1 MRNQCLLDACVS
13 CWGVG
18 WSVPLTFPSL
28 EICQVTSTLCVPTV
42 PLCWHWKWAKIWSYL
57 KTALSVALLVLIS
70 FHLAAISWE
79 HPVTSTWFFFFFGTR
94 HLVLCKVSCKCQ
106 LHPVPWMKQEVTKR
120 SWIVDVKGI
129 ALASWLRLFLHHL
142 VLKQFAALMKILCN
156 DASLWLI
163 EPKPMANPI
172 SAHPCEIRWI
182 SSSERLS
189 PTGRSVG

>member
-1 MRNQCLLDACVS
+1 MVGFAGTDEKPVFAGCLCLLLGCGMVRAA
-13 CWGVG
+13 
-18 WSVPLTFPSL
+18 
-28 EICQVTSTLCVPTV
+28 
-42 PLCWHWKWAKIWSYL
+42 H
-57 KTALSVALLVLIS
+57 VLIS
-70 FHLAAISWE
+70 WNLALETGWDLELFENCSQCCSACPDFFSAGCNKLG
-79 HPVTSTWFFFFFGTR
+79 TSSNFYMIIFFFLGTR

-120 SWIVDVKGI
+120 SWIFDVKGI
-129 ALASWLRLFLHHL
+129 ALASWLHLFLHHL
-142 VLKQFAALMKILCN
+142 VLKQFVALMKILCN
-156 DASLWLI
+156 DVSLWLI

>member
-18 WSVPLTFPSL
+18 WSGPLMFSSL
-28 EICQVTSTLCVPTV
+28 EI
-42 PLCWHWKWAKIWSYL
+42 WRWKRAETWSYL
-57 KTALSVALLVLIS
+57 KTALSAALLVLIS
-70 FHLAAISWE
+70 FQLAAISWE
-79 HPVTSTWFFFFFGTR
+79 HPVTSTWLFFFFLGTR

-120 SWIVDVKGI
+120 SWIFDVKGI
-129 ALASWLRLFLHHL
+129 ALASWLHLFLHHL